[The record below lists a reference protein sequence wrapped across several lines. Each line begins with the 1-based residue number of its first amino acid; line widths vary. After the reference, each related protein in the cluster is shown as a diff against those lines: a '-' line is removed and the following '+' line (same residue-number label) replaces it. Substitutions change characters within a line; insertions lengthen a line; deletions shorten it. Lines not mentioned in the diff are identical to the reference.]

1 MFHLLVLIN
10 DLFVDL
16 FVGGSIDDLFV
27 VGSIDDLFVGGSID
41 GSQGLTHTRQ
51 EVGLRKEVRN

>member
-1 MFHLLVLIN
+1 MTYLLI

-16 FVGGSIDDLFV
+16 FVG
-27 VGSIDDLFVGGSID
+27 GSIDDLFVGGSID